1 MINAGVYIKSSASL
15 NGSFFEDAIIFIIRN
30 NEGGATGFI
39 VNKPY
44 GRSLNELE
52 EFKLSKPF
60 PLLKGGPVDAE
71 HIYVLHE
78 RPDLFKDGEQLSNGL
93 YVGGSIE
100 QVINAV
106 NNNDLTQ
113 KDLRLFIGYCGW
125 DAGELEA
132 EVEEGS
138 WIILDE
144 PPVG

>member
-1 MINAGVYIKSSASL
+1 M
-15 NGSFFEDAIIFIIRN
+15 
-30 NEGGATGFI
+30 
-39 VNKPY
+39 
-44 GRSLNELE
+44 
-52 EFKLSKPF
+52 
-60 PLLKGGPVDAE
+60 
-71 HIYVLHE
+71 LHE